1 MEVGG
6 GEETLAEVG
15 EEAESMVGSTVE
27 EGAKEVGL
35 VGQPVVKLAMAAAMV
50 VVVLGPEIFRLR
62 RRSTVQQAR
71 LLST

>member
-1 MEVGG
+1 VEVGSA
-6 GEETLAEVG
+6 EETLAEVG
-15 EEAESMVGSTVE
+15 EEEESMVGSMVE
-27 EGAKEVGL
+27 KGEKEVGL

-50 VVVLGPEIFRLR
+50 MVVLGPEIFRLR